1 MARFKEYDHY
11 DGLGLAE
18 LVKKKKISPAELCEE
33 AIRRIDELNP
43 KLNAVIHPM
52 FDIGRKTAKSPLP
65 AGPFRGVPF
74 LLKDLIA
81 TYAGVPTQCGSRAF
95 RNYIPT
101 FDSELVRR
109 FKNAGF
115 VILGK
120 TSTPELG
127 LMGVTEPDAFGPTRN
142 PWDTD
147 RTPGGSSGGS
157 ASAVAAGMVPLA
169 SGGDGGGS
177 IRIPS
182 CYCGLFGLKPTRGRN
197 PTGPVNGDGWQ
208 GAVLEHVLTRS
219 VRDSAAVLD
228 FTNGMD
234 AGSRNMAPPPKRP
247 YMAEIR
253 TKPGKLRIGF
263 NTGSP
268 LGNEVHPDCIAAVKK
283 AATILEDLGH
293 RVEEAKPDI
302 NGMALGH
309 SYIVMYYAETAADIT
324 RSEQLTGV
332 KPRRTDFEG
341 TTWALGMLGKEFSAH
356 DFVLAIR
363 QWDSAARAMGR
374 FHETY
379 DLYLTPTVAEP
390 PTHIGELKPK
400 PYEKAGMNLINTLGL
415 GKLLKATGM
424 AEQMA
429 LFNLGKTPFTQL
441 ANFTG
446 QPAMSVPLYWTAD
459 GLPLGVQ
466 FIAPFGDEATLFRL
480 AAQLELAVPWF
491 NFITPITG

>member
-1 MARFKEYDHY
+1 MARFKEYDAY
-11 DGLGLAE
+11 DGLGLAA
-18 LVKKKKISPAELCEE
+18 LVKKKKVSPPELCEE
-33 AIRRIDELNP
+33 AIARIEALNP
-43 KLNAVIHPM
+43 KLNAVIYQM
-52 FDIGRKTAKSPLP
+52 YDLGRKAARGGLP
-65 AGPFRGVPF
+65 GGPFRGVPF

-81 TYAGVPTQCGSRAF
+81 ACAGVPMQCGSRAF
-95 RNYIPT
+95 RNYIPA
-101 FDSELVRR
+101 FDTELVRR

-120 TSTPELG
+120 TSTPEFG

-142 PWDTD
+142 PWNSD

-157 ASAVAAGMVPLA
+157 ASAVASGMVPLA

-197 PTGPVNGDGWQ
+197 PSGPVGGDGWQ

-234 AGSRNMAPPPKRP
+234 AGSRAMALPPKRP
-247 YMAEIR
+247 YLTEIR
-253 TKPGKLRIGF
+253 TKPGRLRIGF
-263 NTGSP
+263 NTASP
-268 LGNEVHPDCIAAVKK
+268 LGNEVHPECIAAVKR
-283 AATILEDLGH
+283 AASLLEDLGH
-293 RVEEAKPDI
+293 HVEEAKPEID
-302 NGMALGH
+302 GMALAR

-324 RSEQLTGV
+324 QSEELTGR
-332 KPRRTDFEG
+332 KPRRSDFEG
-341 TTWALGMLGKEFSAH
+341 TTWALGMLGKEFSGH

-363 QWDSAARAMGR
+363 QWDAAARAMAR
-374 FHETY
+374 FHEAY

-390 PTHIGELKPK
+390 PARIGELKPK
-400 PYEKAGMNLINTLGL
+400 PFERMVMNVINTLKL
-415 GKLLKATGM
+415 GKVLKATGM

-429 LFNLGKTPFTQL
+429 IYNLGRTPFTQL

-446 QPAMSVPLYWTAD
+446 QPAMSVPLHWTPD

-466 FIAPFGDEATLFRL
+466 FIAPFGDEAVLFRL
-480 AAQLELAVPWF
+480 AAQLEAAAPWF
-491 NFITPITG
+491 NKRPPIGV